1 MNIFDE
7 VPAKRRM
14 PEDAERRAWAR
25 IKEGIHTGKEKTAH
39 GRPQAKWRFTAMA
52 AAAAAAAIAAAFL
65 IIQPWASNGG
75 PPLSAPGPSSSI
87 TSSQSPSS
95 PGSLPPSSPPGVPGE
110 PIMLIGSTT
119 PVGAASLWPDVVL
132 PVVPST
138 GRSIAQAGSVIVE
151 AGLQG
156 NTLVVANSSDSGA
169 TWTTNQV
176 VLPTPVPYVD
186 VSLSGDG
193 KHWIVG
199 PPHEGGSTVSTYTAA
214 YVSASG
220 GALRRVS
227 LPGPASHA
235 AWAGSILLVSG
246 GAMDTHLWSSTDNGQ
261 SFTDI
266 SPSVQ
271 GSMPPPGYQG
281 APSISLLQLGSG
293 VAAVAL
299 APNGTASTATVYVTR
314 DGVTF
319 GKGAS
324 ADLPNIAP
332 GPLNGLAST
341 YGSDAVI
348 VTSAV
353 QLLKVTADAQLQ
365 PLAMAGIPSGV
376 NSLGIQ
382 FRDATRGLANATK
395 TTCAAGKTGC
405 TTLTTRY
412 TTADGGAHWTP
423 AP

>member
-1 MNIFDE
+1 MNILDE
-7 VPAKRRM
+7 IPAMRRM
-14 PEDAERRAWAR
+14 PEDAESRAWAR
-25 IKEGIHTGKEKTAH
+25 IKDGIQAGEEKTAH
-39 GRPQAKWRFTAMA
+39 RRPPAKWRFTAVA

-65 IIQPWASNGG
+65 IIQPWAGTGG

-87 TSSQSPSS
+87 TSSQSPSN
-95 PGSLPPSSPPGVPGE
+95 PGSSPPGIPGE

-119 PVGAASLWPDVVL
+119 PVAAASLWPDVVF

-156 NTLVVANSSDSGA
+156 STLIVANSSDSGA

-176 VLPTPVPYVD
+176 ALATAVPYVD

-199 PPHEGGSTVSTYTAA
+199 PPHEGGATVSTYTGA
-214 YVSASG
+214 YVSTSG
-220 GALRRVS
+220 GALQRVS
-227 LPGPASHA
+227 LPGQASHA
-235 AWAGSILLVSG
+235 AWAGSTLLVSG

-271 GSMPPPGYQG
+271 GSMPTPGYQG

-293 VAAVAL
+293 MAAISL
-299 APNGTASTATVYVTR
+299 APNGAASTATAYVTS
-314 DGVTF
+314 DGATF

-348 VTSAV
+348 VTSAA
-353 QLLKVTADAQLQ
+353 QLLKVTADAQFQ
-365 PLAMAGIPSGV
+365 PLAMSAIPSGV

-382 FRDATRGLANATK
+382 FRDAVRGIASATR
-395 TTCAAGKTGC
+395 TTCADGKTGC
-405 TTLTTRY
+405 TTITTRY

>member
-7 VPAKRRM
+7 VPATRRM

-25 IKEGIHTGKEKTAH
+25 IKEGMHTGEEKTAH
-39 GRPQAKWRFTAMA
+39 GRPHAKWRFTAVA

-65 IIQPWASNGG
+65 ITQPWAGVGG
-75 PPLSAPGPSSSI
+75 PPLSAPAPSSS
-87 TSSQSPSS
+87 TSSSQSSS
-95 PGSLPPSSPPGVPGE
+95 GTGSLPPASPPGLPGE

-119 PVGAASLWPDVVL
+119 PVGVASLWQDVVF

-151 AGLQG
+151 VGVQG
-156 NTLVVANSSDSGA
+156 STLVVANSSDSGA
-169 TWTTNQV
+169 TWTRNQV
-176 VLPTPVPYVD
+176 ALPTPVPYVD

-199 PPHEGGSTVSTYTAA
+199 PPHEGGATVSTYTAA
-214 YVSASG
+214 YVSASD
-220 GALRRVS
+220 GALQRVS
-227 LPGPASHA
+227 LPGPTSHA
-235 AWAGSILLVSG
+235 AWAGSTLLVSG

-299 APNGTASTATVYVTR
+299 APNGAASTATVYVT
-314 DGVTF
+314 GNGATF
-319 GKGAS
+319 AKGAS
-324 ADLPNIAP
+324 ADLSNIAP
-332 GPLNGLAST
+332 GSLNGLAST
-341 YGSDAVI
+341 YGSDAAI
-348 VTSAV
+348 VTGAG
-353 QLLKVTADAQLQ
+353 QLLKVTADGQFQ
-365 PLAMAGIPSGV
+365 PLAMAGIPSVV

-382 FRDATRGLANATK
+382 FRDAARGIASATK
-395 TTCAAGKTGC
+395 TTCAAGKAGC

>member
-1 MNIFDE
+1 M
-7 VPAKRRM
+7 
-14 PEDAERRAWAR
+14 
-25 IKEGIHTGKEKTAH
+25 
-39 GRPQAKWRFTAMA
+39 
-52 AAAAAAAIAAAFL
+52 
-65 IIQPWASNGG
+65 
-75 PPLSAPGPSSSI
+75 
-87 TSSQSPSS
+87 
-95 PGSLPPSSPPGVPGE
+95 
-110 PIMLIGSTT
+110 
-119 PVGAASLWPDVVL
+119 
-132 PVVPST
+132 VPST

-151 AGLQG
+151 AGLRG
-156 NTLVVANSSDSGA
+156 STLVVANSSDSGA

-176 VLPTPVPYVD
+176 ALPAPVPYVD

-199 PPHEGGSTVSTYTAA
+199 PPREGGSTVSTYTGA
-214 YVSASG
+214 YVSTSG
-220 GALRRVS
+220 GALQRVS

-235 AWAGSILLVSG
+235 AWAGSTLLVSG

-271 GSMPPPGYQG
+271 GSMPPPRV
-281 APSISLLQLGSG
+281 SG
-293 VAAVAL
+293 RSVDL
-299 APNGTASTATVYVTR
+299 APAIGQRGGSRRTCTERSGQHGDRLR
-314 DGVTF
+314 DEDGATF

-353 QLLKVTADAQLQ
+353 QLLTVTADAQFQ
-365 PLAMAGIPSGV
+365 PLAMAGIPPGA

-382 FRDATRGLANATK
+382 FRDAARGIANATK
-395 TTCAAGKTGC
+395 PTCAAGKIDC

>member
-7 VPAKRRM
+7 IPAKRRM

-25 IKEGIHTGKEKTAH
+25 VKEGMRTEVKTAPV
-39 GRPQAKWRFTAMA
+39 RPSAKWRVA
-52 AAAAAAAIAAAFL
+52 AVAGAAAAAIAAAFL
-65 IIQPWASNGG
+65 IIQPWAGVGG
-75 PPLSAPGPSSSI
+75 PPLSAPAPSNSI
-87 TSSQSPSS
+87 TSQSPSG
-95 PGSLPPSSPPGVPGE
+95 PGSLPPSSPAGVPGE
-110 PIMLIGSTT
+110 PSILTGSTT
-119 PVGAASLWPDVVL
+119 PVGAASLWPDVVF
-132 PVVPST
+132 PVVPGT
-138 GRSIAQAGSVIVE
+138 GRSIAQAGSVIVA
-151 AGLQG
+151 AGVQG
-156 NTLVVANSSDSGA
+156 STLVVANSSDSGA

-176 VLPTPVPYVD
+176 VLPAPVPYVD

-199 PPHEGGSTVSTYTAA
+199 PPHEGGSTVSTYTGA
-214 YVSASG
+214 YVSTAG
-220 GALRRVS
+220 GALQRVS

-235 AWAGSILLVSG
+235 AWAGSTLLVSG

-266 SPSVQ
+266 SPGIQ

-281 APSISLLQLGSG
+281 APSISLLQLGNG

-299 APNGTASTATVYVTR
+299 APNGAASTATLYVTG
-314 DGVTF
+314 DGATF
-319 GKGAS
+319 SKGAS
-324 ADLPNIAP
+324 ADLPNISPAA
-332 GPLNGLAST
+332 LNGLAST
-341 YGSDAVI
+341 YGSDAAI
-348 VTSAV
+348 LASAG
-353 QLLKVTADAQLQ
+353 QLLKVTADGQFQ
-365 PLAMAGIPSGV
+365 PLAMAGIPAGA

-382 FRDATRGLANATK
+382 FRDAARGIANATK

-412 TTADGGAHWTP
+412 TTADGGANWTP

>member
-7 VPAKRRM
+7 LPAMRRM
-14 PEDAERRAWAR
+14 PEDAERRAWAG
-25 IKEGIHTGKEKTAH
+25 IEEGMRTGEVKTAP
-39 GRPQAKWRFTAMA
+39 GRRTAKWRIATA
-52 AAAAAAAIAAAFL
+52 AAAAAVAIAAGFL
-65 IIQPWASNGG
+65 IVRPWAGVGG
-75 PPLSAPGPSSSI
+75 PPQTAPGRSSAS
-87 TSSQSPSS
+87 TSQSPSS
-95 PGSLPPSSPPGVPGE
+95 PGSLPPSSPAGVPGE
-110 PIMLIGSTT
+110 PSMLVGSTT
-119 PVGAASLWPDVVL
+119 PIGAASLWPDVVF
-132 PVVPST
+132 PVVPGT

-156 NTLVVANSSDSGA
+156 STLVVANSSDSGA

-176 VLPTPVPYVD
+176 ALPTPVPYVD

-199 PPHEGGSTVSTYTAA
+199 PPREGGSTVSTYTGA
-214 YVSASG
+214 YVSTSG
-220 GALRRVS
+220 GALQRVS
-227 LPGPASHA
+227 LPGLASHA
-235 AWAGSILLVSG
+235 AWAGSTLLVSG

-299 APNGTASTATVYVTR
+299 APNGAASTATVYVTE
-314 DGVTF
+314 DGATF

-324 ADLPNIAP
+324 ADLPNIPP

-341 YGSDAVI
+341 YGSDAAILADSARRLAGLPVLFVGVRCPI
-348 VTSAV
+348 EIIMARRNACLLYTSDA
-353 QLLKVTADAQLQ
+353 ADE
-365 PLAMAGIPSGV
+365 
-376 NSLGIQ
+376 
-382 FRDATRGLANATK
+382 
-395 TTCAAGKTGC
+395 
-405 TTLTTRY
+405 
-412 TTADGGAHWTP
+412 
-423 AP
+423 